1 MELKISTGAS
11 RKTTTWKNKTTT
23 WHTLTKVLAETK
35 RTKETVAEYQA
46 MTRDEQARVKDVGG
60 FVGGHLNKGARRN
73 GNVTCRSLI
82 TLDVD
87 NANPGLRTAF
97 ELLYDGTAA
106 VLYSTH
112 SHTPDRQRLR
122 LIIPLTRDVSE
133 EEYPAVARMVA
144 SKLGIAQFDP
154 TTYQAARLMYWP
166 STPKDGEYVYET
178 VEGQP
183 LNPDSVLA
191 EYDNW
196 RDMTKWPTHPSEN
209 TPRPTGA
216 KKEDPTLKH
225 GIVGA
230 FCRAYDINQAIA
242 TFLTDVYE
250 PAGTNRYTYTRGETT
265 GGVAVY
271 DHATRAYSH
280 HATDPAGGQALNSFD
295 LVRIHKYA
303 SQDANAKNSGDI
315 TSLPS
320 YKAMTA
326 LAVADPEVKKQI
338 TADRVAEAAEEFG
351 ELPDDETTEKP
362 EWYAQL
368 QVTEKGALRTTVHN
382 FHTILE
388 NTPSLQTLA
397 YNEMSGTIQA
407 RNPKTL
413 PWQTLSPTWTD
424 ADEAQ
429 LRIYLQRKY
438 GIDSP
443 GQLHDA
449 LIVVATDRAWHPVR
463 DYLNALP
470 NWDGVQR
477 VDTLLVD
484 YLGAENN
491 TYTRQATRK
500 TLAAAVARVHAPGIK
515 FDNVL
520 ILNGPQGIG
529 KSYLF
534 NRLAGEWFS
543 DNLTLS
549 DMRDK
554 TGAEKV
560 QEAWILELGELAG
573 MRKMDAETIKSFITR
588 THDKYRP
595 AYGRNVET
603 HARACIIVGTTNDED
618 GFLRDVTGNRRFWP
632 IIVTG
637 NTELK
642 PWQINDTTRD
652 QIWAE
657 ALHYY
662 SQGEQ
667 LYLKGE
673 ALQLAE
679 AAQAGALETDEREGI
694 VRAYLDMLLP
704 EDWDKRGLIE
714 RRMYLDDTNGFTND
728 NDGTQQRTQVSGIE
742 IWCECFGKPK
752 AEFTRRESYQVANI
766 MSRIEG
772 WERGIETDR
781 ARIPIYGRQRVW
793 KRSEK

>member
-1 MELKISTGAS
+1 MLIKISTGDS
-11 RKTTTWKNKTTT
+11 RKARRWKNKQAEWTQLVEALKTTR
-23 WHTLTKVLAETK
+23 
-35 RTKETVAEYQA
+35 RTDETVSEYQA
-46 MTRDEQARVKDVGG
+46 MTRDQQAEIKDVGG
-60 FVGGHLNKGARRN
+60 FVGGHLNKGVRRN
-73 GNVTCRSLI
+73 GNVTCRSLV

-112 SHTPDRQRLR
+112 SHTPSRQRLR

-144 SKLGIAQFDP
+144 SKLGIHQFDP

-166 STPKDGEYVYET
+166 STPKDGEYVYEAI
-178 VEGQP
+178 EGQP
-183 LNPDSVLA
+183 LNPDTVLA

-209 TPRPTGA
+209 TPRPTRG

-242 TFLTDVYE
+242 TFLADVYE
-250 PAGTNRYTYTRGETT
+250 PAGDNRYTYKAGETT
-265 GGVAVY
+265 GGVVVY

-280 HATDPAGGQALNSFD
+280 HATDPAGGKALNSFD

-303 SQDANAKNSGDI
+303 DLDKDVKTGTEI
-315 TSLPS
+315 TDYPS
-320 YKAMTA
+320 YKAMVSFA
-326 LAVADPEVKKQI
+326 AEDREAKKQI
-338 TADRVAEAAEEFG
+338 TQDRVKEAAQEFADIKVEE
-351 ELPDDETTEKP
+351 EKP
-362 EWYAQL
+362 DWYGDLAY
-368 QVTEKGALRTTVHN
+368 TDKGTLRTSITN
-382 FHTILE
+382 FHTIIA
-388 NTPSLQTLA
+388 NTKELSSIA
-397 YNEMSGTIQA
+397 YNEMTRTIEIRDPNA
-407 RNPKTL
+407 L
-413 PWQTLSPTWTD
+413 PWETMSDTWTD

-429 LRIYLQRKY
+429 LRLLIQRKH
-438 GIDSP
+438 GIDSV

-449 LIVVATDRAWHPVR
+449 LVVVASDRAWHPVR
-463 DYLNALP
+463 DYLNRLP
-470 NWDGVQR
+470 EWDGEER

-484 YLGAENN
+484 YLGAEDNI
-491 TYTRQATRK
+491 YTRQATRK
-500 TLAAAVARVHAPGIK
+500 TLAAAVARIHAPGIK

-637 NTELK
+637 NTGLK
-642 PWQINDTTRD
+642 PWQITDTTRD

-673 ALQLAE
+673 ALHLAE

-704 EDWDKRGLIE
+704 DDWDKRGLIE
-714 RRMYLDDTNGFTND
+714 RRMYLDDTNGFAND
-728 NDGTQQRTQVSGIE
+728 NEGTQQRTQVSGIE

-772 WERGIETDR
+772 WEKGAESDR
-781 ARIPIYGRQRVW
+781 PRLPVYGQQRVW
-793 KRSEK
+793 IRR

>member
-1 MELKISTGAS
+1 MLIKISTGDS
-11 RKTTTWKNKTTT
+11 RKARRWKNKQAEWTQLVEALKTTR
-23 WHTLTKVLAETK
+23 
-35 RTKETVAEYQA
+35 RTDETVSEYQA
-46 MTRDEQARVKDVGG
+46 MTRDQQAEIKDVGG
-60 FVGGHLNKGARRN
+60 FVGGHLRNGVRRN
-73 GNVTCRSLI
+73 GNVENRSLI

-87 NANPGLRTAF
+87 NAKEGFWLAYT
-97 ELLYDGTAA
+97 LLHADTAA

-112 SHTPDRQRLR
+112 SHTPEQARLR
-122 LIIPLTRDVSE
+122 LIIPLSRDVSE
-133 EEYPAVARMVA
+133 EEYPAVARKIAA
-144 SKLGIAQFDP
+144 SLDIDQFDH
-154 TTYQAARLMYWP
+154 TTYEAARLMYWP
-166 STPKDGEYVYET
+166 STPSDGEYVFEIQSG
-178 VEGQP
+178 EA
-183 LNPDSVLA
+183 LDPDSVLA
-191 EYDNW
+191 QYEDW
-196 RDMTKWPTHPSEN
+196 RDITQWPTHEN
-209 TPRPTGA
+209 EETLRHSAA
-216 KKEDPTLKH
+216 KKEDPTLKP

-230 FCRAYDINQAIA
+230 FCRAYNIDTAIE
-242 TFLTDVYE
+242 TFLADVYE
-250 PAGTNRYTYTRGETT
+250 PAGDNRYTYKAGETT
-265 GGVAVY
+265 GGVVVY

-280 HATDPAGGQALNSFD
+280 HATDPAGGKALNSFD

-303 SQDANAKNSGDI
+303 DLDKDVKTGTEI
-315 TSLPS
+315 TDYPS
-320 YKAMTA
+320 YKAMVSFA
-326 LAVADPEVKKQI
+326 AEDREAKKQI
-338 TADRVAEAAEEFG
+338 TQDRVKEAAQEFADIKVEE
-351 ELPDDETTEKP
+351 EKP
-362 EWYAQL
+362 DWYGDLAY
-368 QVTEKGALRTTVHN
+368 TDKGTLRTSITN
-382 FHTILE
+382 FHTIIA
-388 NTPSLQTLA
+388 NTKELSSIA
-397 YNEMSGTIQA
+397 YNEMTRTIEIRDPNA
-407 RNPKTL
+407 L
-413 PWQTLSPTWTD
+413 PWETMSDTWTD

-429 LRIYLQRKY
+429 LRLLIQRKH
-438 GIDSP
+438 GIDSV

-449 LIVVATDRAWHPVR
+449 LVVVASDRAWHPVR
-463 DYLNALP
+463 DYLNRLP
-470 NWDGVQR
+470 EWDGEER

-484 YLGAENN
+484 YLGAEDN

-500 TLAAAVARVHAPGIK
+500 TLAAAVARIHAPGIK

-560 QEAWILELGELAG
+560 QEAWVLELGELAG

-642 PWQINDTTRD
+642 PWQITDTTRD

-667 LYLKGE
+667 LYLKGV

-704 EDWDKRGLIE
+704 DDWDKRNLTE

-728 NDGTQQRTQVSGIE
+728 NEGTQQRTQVSGIE

>member
-1 MELKISTGAS
+1 MLIKISTGDS
-11 RKTTTWKNKTTT
+11 RKARRWKNKQAEWTQLVEALKTTR
-23 WHTLTKVLAETK
+23 
-35 RTKETVAEYQA
+35 RTDETVSEYQA
-46 MTRDEQARVKDVGG
+46 MTRDQQAEIKDVGG

-112 SHTPDRQRLR
+112 SHTPSRQRLR

-144 SKLGIAQFDP
+144 SKLGIHQFDP

-166 STPKDGEYVYET
+166 STPKDGEYVYEAI
-178 VEGQP
+178 EGQP
-183 LNPDSVLA
+183 LNPDTVLA

-209 TPRPTGA
+209 TPRPTRG

-242 TFLTDVYE
+242 TFLADVYE
-250 PAGTNRYTYTRGETT
+250 PAGDNRYTYKAGETT
-265 GGVAVY
+265 GGVVVY

-280 HATDPAGGQALNSFD
+280 HATDPAGGKALNSFD

-303 SQDANAKNSGDI
+303 DLDKDVKTGTEI
-315 TSLPS
+315 TDYPS
-320 YKAMTA
+320 YKAMVSFA
-326 LAVADPEVKKQI
+326 AEDRESKKQI
-338 TADRVAEAAEEFG
+338 TQDRVKEAAQEFADIKVEE
-351 ELPDDETTEKP
+351 EKP
-362 EWYAQL
+362 DWYGDLAY
-368 QVTEKGALRTTVHN
+368 TDKGTLRTSITN
-382 FHTILE
+382 FHTIIA
-388 NTPSLQTLA
+388 NTKELSSIA
-397 YNEMSGTIQA
+397 YNEMTRTIEIRDPNA
-407 RNPKTL
+407 L
-413 PWQTLSPTWTD
+413 PWETMSDTWTD

-429 LRIYLQRKY
+429 LRLLIQRKH
-438 GIDSP
+438 GIDSV

-449 LIVVATDRAWHPVR
+449 LVVVASDRAWHPVR
-463 DYLNALP
+463 DYLNRLP
-470 NWDGVQR
+470 EWDGEER

-484 YLGAENN
+484 YLGAEDNI
-491 TYTRQATRK
+491 YTRQATRK
-500 TLAAAVARVHAPGIK
+500 TLAAAVARIHAPGIK

-637 NTELK
+637 NTDIK
-642 PWQINDTTRD
+642 PWQITDTTRD

-704 EDWDKRGLIE
+704 ADWDKRNLTE

-728 NDGTQQRTQVSGIE
+728 NEGTQQRTQVSGIE

-772 WERGIETDR
+772 WEKGAESDR
-781 ARIPIYGRQRVW
+781 PRLPVYGQQRVW
-793 KRSEK
+793 IRR

>member
-1 MELKISTGAS
+1 M
-11 RKTTTWKNKTTT
+11 
-23 WHTLTKVLAETK
+23 
-35 RTKETVAEYQA
+35 
-46 MTRDEQARVKDVGG
+46 
-60 FVGGHLNKGARRN
+60 
-73 GNVTCRSLI
+73 
-82 TLDVD
+82 
-87 NANPGLRTAF
+87 
-97 ELLYDGTAA
+97 
-106 VLYSTH
+106 
-112 SHTPDRQRLR
+112 
-122 LIIPLTRDVSE
+122 
-133 EEYPAVARMVA
+133 
-144 SKLGIAQFDP
+144 
-154 TTYQAARLMYWP
+154 
-166 STPKDGEYVYET
+166 
-178 VEGQP
+178 
-183 LNPDSVLA
+183 
-191 EYDNW
+191 
-196 RDMTKWPTHPSEN
+196 
-209 TPRPTGA
+209 
-216 KKEDPTLKH
+216 
-225 GIVGA
+225 
-230 FCRAYDINQAIA
+230 
-242 TFLTDVYE
+242 YE

-303 SQDANAKNSGDI
+303 DLDKDVKTGTEI
-315 TSLPS
+315 TDYPS
-320 YKAMTA
+320 YKAMVSFA
-326 LAVADPEVKKQI
+326 AEDREAKKQI
-338 TADRVAEAAEEFG
+338 TQDRVKEAAQEFADIKVEE
-351 ELPDDETTEKP
+351 EKP
-362 EWYAQL
+362 DWYGDLAY
-368 QVTEKGALRTTVHN
+368 TDKGTLRTSITN
-382 FHTILE
+382 FHTIIA
-388 NTPSLQTLA
+388 NTKELSSIA
-397 YNEMSGTIQA
+397 YNEMTRTIEIRDPNA
-407 RNPKTL
+407 L
-413 PWQTLSPTWTD
+413 PWETMSDTWTD

-429 LRIYLQRKY
+429 LRLLIQRKH
-438 GIDSP
+438 GIDSV

-449 LIVVATDRAWHPVR
+449 LVVVASDRAWHPVR
-463 DYLNALP
+463 DYLNRLP
-470 NWDGVQR
+470 EWDGEER

-500 TLAAAVARVHAPGIK
+500 TLAAAVARIHAPGIK

-560 QEAWILELGELAG
+560 HEAWVLELGELAG

-637 NTELK
+637 NTQAK
-642 PWQINDTTRD
+642 PWQITDTTRD

-667 LYLKGE
+667 LYLKDE

-704 EDWDKRGLIE
+704 SDWDKRNLTE

-728 NDGTQQRTQVSGIE
+728 NEGTQQRTQVSGIE

-772 WERGIETDR
+772 WERGTETER
-781 ARIPIYGRQRVW
+781 PRIPIYGRQRVW
-793 KRSEK
+793 ERSEK

>member
-1 MELKISTGAS
+1 MIKISTGDS
-11 RKTTTWKNKTTT
+11 RKARRWKNKQAEWTQLVEALKTTR
-23 WHTLTKVLAETK
+23 
-35 RTKETVAEYQA
+35 RTDETVSEYQA
-46 MTRDEQARVKDVGG
+46 MTRDQQAEIKDVGG

-112 SHTPDRQRLR
+112 SHTPSRQRLR

-144 SKLGIAQFDP
+144 SKLGIHQFDP

-166 STPKDGEYVYET
+166 STPKDGEYVYEAI
-178 VEGQP
+178 EGQP
-183 LNPDSVLA
+183 LNPDTVLA

-196 RDMTKWPTHPSEN
+196 RDMTKWPTHEN
-209 TPRPTGA
+209 EETLRHSAA
-216 KKEDPTLKH
+216 KKEDPTLKP

-230 FCRAYDINQAIA
+230 FCRAYNIDTAIE
-242 TFLTDVYE
+242 TFLADVYE
-250 PAGTNRYTYTRGETT
+250 PAGDNRYTYKAGETT
-265 GGVAVY
+265 GGVVVY

-280 HATDPAGGQALNSFD
+280 HATDPAGGKALNSFD

-303 SQDANAKNSGDI
+303 DLDKDVKTGTEI
-315 TSLPS
+315 TDYPS
-320 YKAMTA
+320 YKAMVSFA
-326 LAVADPEVKKQI
+326 AEDREAKKQI
-338 TADRVAEAAEEFG
+338 TQDRVKEAAQEFADIKVEE
-351 ELPDDETTEKP
+351 EKP
-362 EWYAQL
+362 DWYGDLAY
-368 QVTEKGALRTTVHN
+368 TDKGTLRTSITN
-382 FHTILE
+382 FHTIIA
-388 NTPSLQTLA
+388 NTKELSSIA
-397 YNEMSGTIQA
+397 YNEMTRTIEIRDPNA
-407 RNPKTL
+407 L
-413 PWQTLSPTWTD
+413 PWETMSDTWTD

-429 LRIYLQRKY
+429 LRLLIQRKH
-438 GIDSP
+438 GIDSV

-449 LIVVATDRAWHPVR
+449 LVVVASDRAWHPVR
-463 DYLNALP
+463 DYLNRLP
-470 NWDGVQR
+470 EWDGEER

-484 YLGAENN
+484 YLGAEDNI
-491 TYTRQATRK
+491 YTRQATRK
-500 TLAAAVARVHAPGIK
+500 TLAAAVARIHAPGIK

-642 PWQINDTTRD
+642 PWQITDTTRN

-667 LYLKGE
+667 LFLKDE
-673 ALQLAE
+673 ALHLAE

-714 RRMYLDDTNGFTND
+714 RRMYLDDTNGFAND
-728 NDGTQQRTQVSGIE
+728 NEGTQQRTQVSGIE